1 MRRWFP
7 TLLLFVPAVAAAA
20 GWTVTGTVRDAVSGQ
35 PLPRAS
41 VRVVETGQV
50 AETAGD
56 GTFAVEAGADGPLTL
71 AVSRP
76 GYEVVR
82 LRVEPGGRP
91 LALALAPMVSFADRI
106 EVTASRAREGTD
118 PASFTNLPRERVEEA
133 YWGQDPAM
141 LLAETVPGFYAYN
154 DNGNGIGYSYFTV
167 RGFGQART
175 RVTLNG
181 APLNDAESGE
191 LFFVDLADFLSTSG
205 DVQLRR
211 GVYGLSG
218 IGGALDLTTAAPAM
232 EPSFRLH
239 AGFGSFGTQRQS
251 VTYDS
256 GLVDGTWALSA
267 RYSRVQT
274 DGYRDQSWVDQWNYF
289 LSLARF
295 GERSRVRL
303 VLFGGPE
310 RTHLAYNGI
319 SKRALEGGLTGD
331 EDRDRRYNPLTWE
344 GEVDEFTQPHVQLL
358 HELSLGPSTE
368 LSQTIY
374 AFRGEGFYDQYK
386 TSRKLVEYNLP
397 VITLPDGGTITRTDL
412 VRRRNV
418 REWDWGWV
426 PTLTRTAGPWTLTL
440 AGEARVH
447 WARHFGEVRWAQH
460 YPPGVE
466 PHRRYYD
473 YRVGKRTATLS
484 LAAAYRVGPRLT
496 LQAGVQATRHRYELS
511 EDRVK
516 GVAFTETYDFLLPR
530 AGAVWGLGEGSEAYV
545 AVARGMREP
554 AFRTI
559 YDPQDYWG
567 RRVALDP
574 EDVWD
579 WEAGVSLRRAAWRL
593 RANLFWMDFANEIVW
608 AGTLDDSGVPVYGN
622 GARSRHRGVEL
633 DGSWQPGGRFGLD
646 AALTWSHNTFTDYTE
661 YVDDTTVNVYDGNRI
676 AGYPDAMASVTAR
689 TELAGVRLAL
699 TGRYVG
705 RFYLDNTEDNRRTPG
720 ERRVPGYVERVNRS
734 FVVLALAARA
744 PVPRAWTRAV
754 GLGASAVTAR
764 VDNLLDR
771 RYTASGYVDWD
782 NDLGRLDPR
791 FIPAATRSLYIG
803 VDLGL

>member
-7 TLLLFVPAVAAAA
+7 TLLLLVPAVAAAA
-20 GWTVTGTVRDAVSGQ
+20 GWTVTGSVRDAVSGQ

-41 VRVVETGQV
+41 VRVAESGRV
-50 AETAGD
+50 AETD
-56 GTFAVEAGADGPLTL
+56 GEGAFALEVGVEGAVTL

-82 LRVEPGGRP
+82 LRVQPGAAP

-106 EVTASRAREGTD
+106 EVTASRAREGAD
-118 PASFTNLPRERVEEA
+118 PASFTNVPRERIEEV

-191 LFFVDLADFLSTSG
+191 LFFIDLADFLATSG

-218 IGGALDLTTAAPAM
+218 IGGALDITTAAPAT

-239 AGFGSFGTQRQS
+239 AGFGSFGTRRQS
-251 VTYDS
+251 VRYDS
-256 GLVDGTWALSA
+256 GLVGGTWALSA

-274 DGYRDQSWVDQWNYF
+274 DGYRDQSWVEQWNYF

-295 GERSRVRL
+295 GERSRLRL

-319 SKRALEGGLTGD
+319 SKRVLDGGLTGNA
-331 EDRDRRYNPLTWE
+331 DRDRRFNPLTWE
-344 GEVDEFTQPHVQLL
+344 GEIDEFTQPHFQLL
-358 HELSLGPSTE
+358 HEVSLGPSTE
-368 LSQTIY
+368 LSQTFY
-374 AFRGEGFYDQYK
+374 AFQGQGFYDQFR

-397 VITLPDGGTITRTDL
+397 VITLPDGSRITRTDL

-418 REWDWGWV
+418 SEWDWGWV
-426 PTLTRTAGPWTLTL
+426 PTFSHAAGRWTLT
-440 AGEARVH
+440 ASGEVRGHRAH
-447 WARHFGEVRWAQH
+447 HFGEVRWAQH
-460 YPPGVE
+460 YPPGVP

-473 YRVGKRTATLS
+473 YRVDKDTATAS
-484 LAAAYRVGPRLT
+484 LGASYQVSPRLT
-496 LQAGVQATRHRYELS
+496 LSAGLQGTRHRYEMS
-511 EDRVK
+511 EDRIK
-516 GVAFTETYDFLLPR
+516 GVAFEETYSFLLPR
-530 AGAVWGLGEGSEAYV
+530 AGAVWRLGEGSEAYL

-567 RRVALDP
+567 TRVELDP

-593 RANLFWMDFANEIVW
+593 RANLFWMEFANEIVW
-608 AGTLDDSGVPVYGN
+608 AGKLDDSGVPVYGN

-633 DGSWQPGGRFGLD
+633 DGSWQPAARLGLD
-646 AALTWSHNTFTDYTE
+646 AAFTWSRNTFTDFTE
-661 YVDDTTVNVYDGNRI
+661 YVDETTANVYDGNRI
-676 AGYPDAMASVTAR
+676 AGYPDVMAALTAR

-699 TGRYVG
+699 SGRFVG
-705 RFYLDNTEDNRRTPG
+705 RFFLDNTEDNRRTPAEREVEG
-720 ERRVPGYVERVNRS
+720 YVRRVDPA
-734 FVVLALAARA
+734 FAVVDLSAAV
-744 PVPRAWTRAV
+744 PVPRGWTRAA
-754 GLGASAVTAR
+754 GLGASELVLR
-764 VDNLLDR
+764 VNNLLDR
-771 RYTASGYVDWD
+771 RYTAFGYVDWD
-782 NDLGRLDPR
+782 GELGRLDPR
-791 FIPAATRSLYIG
+791 FIPAATRSLYVG